1 MTALVL
7 IGLIVVAVVLWQRDD
22 ALKLRIAS
30 LELALDRS
38 ERIARAGMPDQAR
51 FEPAEWIVPEPRPSA
66 EMEPIPQAIA
76 EVDPV
81 TSYVAP
87 EPETL
92 RPTPAIEPVADVAG
106 PAEHYARR
114 FGFEDIFGR
123 YLPIWAGGITLA
135 VAGFLIVKYSIDA
148 GLLSPPVR
156 VMLGFAFGSG
166 LIASAELALRRD
178 DVARDPR
185 IRQALSGAGIATLYA
200 SVLVAANLYHLIG
213 PMTAF
218 AGLAVVTLLAAL
230 LSIRFGAPSAV
241 LGLVGGLAAP
251 ALVGSTTP
259 DIPLL
264 ASWLALTAGGL
275 SMLGRRQGWW
285 WLGALAV
292 AGGFGW
298 GVVLIATGLHDIAS
312 VLSTGML
319 ILMLAIVFPLAMAG
333 DPGRVV
339 RLIAALFGCAQM
351 AAIVAIGGFAPI
363 DWGLF
368 ALLSGATIW
377 LARREPSFAE
387 LPVAGLVVGLLLA
400 AVWPR
405 PDGTM
410 LALVLTGGSAIYG
423 LPALWRLWRADGR
436 SSDAAQVAMLGFAGV
451 LIPASHFWFQGP
463 RADFAPLALVAAAV
477 AGAAAGWGW
486 RAANRRND
494 ARFAILGISAI
505 VLAVLGASLA
515 APVWAIG
522 PIVALGAVAMLLLGR
537 AAGDARISHASLAA
551 GMTAVALLVGYD
563 ANEIGR
569 AAALVQ
575 GGDAGIALLRWAVGA
590 ASAAAFARWST
601 DWGVRQGNAAIATL
615 LAYVAAAQVVP
626 ATWLALVPA
635 AILAGAA
642 LAGRR
647 APLTVAPAAAL
658 LSIGWAMQPLL
669 IWAVGAGGA
678 IVGIPFLVTTTPP
691 IDMTLIRVAAPACV
705 LVVLLLRDILPERP
719 REIGSI
725 VAIVLSLIAAHSL
738 WKHVFAIA
746 DAARFASAGLAER
759 TIWEGL
765 LAACAIGAWRLGTRR
780 IAIGIGTAALLH
792 FAWFTGA
799 MHNPLWTDQW
809 VGPWLVP
816 AYGIAVALLW
826 LSSQAFP
833 EPGAD
838 RTRDGMRMALILM
851 LAASLLRQAFHGS
864 ILSEPGVSQ
873 AEDIGRSLTAIAIAI
888 GFLQWGIRRAAR
900 DWRIVSL
907 VLMLAAVG
915 KVFLF
920 DAAGLDGLMR
930 IASFAALGFSLI
942 GVGWLY
948 SRYLPDAGLTD
959 AALTEESH
967 SADTVPADTRG

>member
-30 LELALDRS
+30 LELAIDRRQWTAQDS
-38 ERIARAGMPDQAR
+38 MPDQAR
-51 FEPAEWIVPEPRPSA
+51 FERADWFAPEPQPIPETGPVVEPPAEAEPV
-66 EMEPIPQAIA
+66 M
-76 EVDPV
+76 
-81 TSYVAP
+81 SYVAP
-87 EPETL
+87 EPETF
-92 RPTPAIEPVADVAG
+92 PPASAVEPVEQGAA
-106 PAEHYARR
+106 PAERYARR

-156 VMLGFAFGSG
+156 VILGLAFGSG
-166 LIASAELALRRD
+166 LIAGAELALRRD

-200 SVLVAANLYHLIG
+200 SVVVAANLYHLIG

-218 AGLAVVTLLAAL
+218 AGLAAITLLAGL
-230 LSIRFGAPSAV
+230 LSIRFGAPSAI
-241 LGLVGGLAAP
+241 LGLVGGLSAP
-251 ALVGSTTP
+251 ALVGSATP
-259 DIPLL
+259 DVPLL

-298 GVVLIATGLHDIAS
+298 GLVLIATGLGDVAS
-312 VLSTGML
+312 ALSVGLL
-319 ILMLAIVFPLAMAG
+319 ILMLAIVFPLAMAS

-339 RLIAALFGCAQM
+339 RVIAALIGCAQM
-351 AAIVAIGGFAPI
+351 AAIVATGGFVPL

-368 ALLSGATIW
+368 ALLSAAMIW
-377 LARREPSFAE
+377 LARREPGLAE
-387 LPVAGLVVGLLLA
+387 LPLAGLVVGLLLTA
-400 AVWPR
+400 IWSN
-405 PDGTM
+405 PDGMM
-410 LALVLTGGSAIYG
+410 LALVLAGGSAIYG

-436 SSDAAQVAMLGFAGV
+436 LSDAAQVAALGFAGV
-451 LIPASHFWFQGP
+451 LIPAGHFWFQQP
-463 RADFAPLALVAAAV
+463 RADFAPLALVAALV
-477 AGAAAGWGW
+477 MGTGAGWGW
-486 RAANRRND
+486 RASGRRDD
-494 ARFAILGISAI
+494 ARFAVLAISAV
-505 VLAVLGASLA
+505 VLAALGTSLA

-522 PIVALGAVAMLLLGR
+522 PILALGALAMLLLGR
-537 AAGDARISHASLAA
+537 TADDGRIGHASLVA
-551 GMTAVALLVGYD
+551 GMTALALLIGYD

-569 AAALVQ
+569 ALGLV
-575 GGDAGIALLRWAVGA
+575 GGRDAGIAVLRWTIGA
-590 ASAAAFARWST
+590 AVAASFARWSI
-601 DWGVRQGNAAIATL
+601 DWATRQGNAAIAVL
-615 LAYVAAAQVVP
+615 IAYVAAAQIVP

-635 AILAGAA
+635 AMLVGAA

-658 LSIGWAMQPLL
+658 LSIGWAVQPLL
-669 IWAVGAGGA
+669 IWATGAGGS
-678 IVGIPFLVTTTPP
+678 IVGIPFLVTATPP
-691 IDMTLIRVAAPACV
+691 IDMTLIRAAAPAFV
-705 LVVLLLRDILPERP
+705 LVALLLRDSLPERL

-725 VAIVLSLIAAHSL
+725 VAITLSLIAAHSL

-746 DAARFASAGLAER
+746 DAARFVTVGLAER
-759 TIWEGL
+759 SLWEAL
-765 LAACAIGAWRLGTRR
+765 LAAAAIGAWRLGTRR
-780 IAIGIGTAALLH
+780 IAIGLGVAALLH
-792 FAWFTGA
+792 FTWFTGA
-799 MHNPLWTDQW
+799 MHNPLWAEQW

-816 AYGIAVALLW
+816 AYGVAFALLW
-826 LSSQAFP
+826 LSSHAFP

-838 RTRDGMRMALILM
+838 RARDGMRMALILM
-851 LAASLLRQAFHGS
+851 LSASLLRQAFHGS
-864 ILSEPGVSQ
+864 LLSEAGVSQ
-873 AEDIGRSLTAIAIAI
+873 AEDIGRSLTAIVIAI

-907 VLMLAAVG
+907 VVMLAAVG

-920 DAAGLDGLMR
+920 DAAGLDGLLR

-948 SRYLPDAGLTD
+948 SRYLPDAAHHDL
-959 AALTEESH
+959 LTEESH
-967 SADTVPADTRG
+967 SADTVSADTRG